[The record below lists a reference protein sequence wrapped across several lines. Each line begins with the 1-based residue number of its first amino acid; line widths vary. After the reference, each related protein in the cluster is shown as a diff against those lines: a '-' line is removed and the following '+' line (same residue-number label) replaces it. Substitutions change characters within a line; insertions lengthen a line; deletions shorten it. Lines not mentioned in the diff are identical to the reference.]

1 MNGRGVR
8 YLTAALL
15 VLSLALLPACTQKS
29 VRPAPSDDGQAVAGG
44 TGADMSR
51 SEGGPGT
58 EGGAD
63 FREEFL
69 EESGRAGAQT
79 AAAMKT
85 TRETF
90 ENQDIYFEFDSAK
103 LTAEA
108 QEILRQKADWLR
120 RNPAVRV
127 RVEGHCDDRGTNEYN
142 LALGESR
149 AENAKEYLVALG
161 VEESRLSTVSYG
173 EERPLVPGSSEEAR
187 AHNRRAHFDIVN

>member
-1 MNGRGVR
+1 MNVRGVR

-15 VLSLALLPACTQKS
+15 ILSLALLPACTQKS

-44 TGADMSR
+44 TGADMPR
-51 SEGGPGT
+51 TAGPG
-58 EGGAD
+58 EGAD
-63 FREEFL
+63 FREESL

-79 AAAMKT
+79 AAAMQT

>member
-1 MNGRGVR
+1 MKGRGVR

-15 VLSLALLPACTQKS
+15 ILSLALLPACTQKS

-44 TGADMSR
+44 TGAGMPR
-51 SEGGPGT
+51 TEGGPGY

-63 FREEFL
+63 FREESL
-69 EESGRAGAQT
+69 EDSGRAGAQT
-79 AAAMKT
+79 AAAMKI
-85 TRETF
+85 TRERF
-90 ENQDIYFEFDSAK
+90 ENQDVYFDFDSAK

-187 AHNRRAHFDIVN
+187 AHNRRAHFDILN